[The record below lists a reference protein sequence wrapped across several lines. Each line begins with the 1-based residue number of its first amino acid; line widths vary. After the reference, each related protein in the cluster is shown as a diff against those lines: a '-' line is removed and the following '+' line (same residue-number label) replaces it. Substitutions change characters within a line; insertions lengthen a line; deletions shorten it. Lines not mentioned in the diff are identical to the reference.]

1 MNRLPIVLIFLV
13 ITAIFIAIPASATW
27 RWNDPDGQMAGNWNF
42 PYDDEDPFTI
52 GLYCCWFDLIQR
64 MIDNMTGGYSSL
76 GMLNMPY
83 EGYGETGD
91 DDDDEEDELE
101 GVEAEAWTGA
111 IDGKLEETAVYCPS
125 CHPENTIKKPNAQKN
140 QVSAEIAY
148 IRSLIE
154 KDETLQKRAN
164 KTYISSLSK
173 SELIREF
180 GTT

>member
-1 MNRLPIVLIFLV
+1 MNRLLIVFLFLL
-13 ITAIFIAIPASATW
+13 ITALFIAIPAGAEWT
-27 RWNDPDGQMAGNWNF
+27 WNDPTGQMAGNWNF

-64 MIDNMTGGYSSL
+64 MIDNMSGGYSSL
-76 GMLNMPY
+76 GMSTDPY
-83 EGYGETGD
+83 EGYGNNT
-91 DDDDEEDELE
+91 
-101 GVEAEAWTGA
+101 VEALAWTGEV
-111 IDGKLEETAVYCPS
+111 DGKPDETTSYCPS
-125 CHPENTIKKPNAQKN
+125 CHPEKNIKKPNAQKN

-173 SELIREF
+173 SELLREF